1 MSRPRPRFGAL
12 PPPPSSGFGALS
24 PPPFECRSAIK
35 VRFWSVYGGNAHA
48 DAPIPSTARPQVAPG
63 GVLGASVRFGCCQG
77 LKKRETAADGA
88 DGADGVDGCNGA
100 DNGDGAG
107 GDRAEDEP
115 EKKHK

>member
-1 MSRPRPRFGAL
+1 
-12 PPPPSSGFGALS
+12 
-24 PPPFECRSAIK
+24 
-35 VRFWSVYGGNAHA
+35 
-48 DAPIPSTARPQVAPG
+48 
-63 GVLGASVRFGCCQG
+63 VRFGCCEG
-77 LKKRETAADGA
+77 FKKRETAADGA

>member
-1 MSRPRPRFGAL
+1 MPLLIQGAY
-12 PPPPSSGFGALS
+12 PT
-24 PPPFECRSAIK
+24 FECRSAIK

-63 GVLGASVRFGCCQG
+63 GVLGPWVRFGCCFG

-107 GDRAEDEP
+107 GDRAEAEP
-115 EKKHK
+115 GKKHK